1 MRVKISSIKINPGR
15 REAEPK
21 AVEELARSIAA
32 VGLLNPI
39 TLDQHNTLVAG
50 LHRLEAA
57 KLLGWTEIECTAIGM
72 NTVQAELAEID
83 ENIVR
88 TRLNRQE
95 LCEQL
100 LRRKEIYEMLHPEAK
115 AGAAQAA
122 GMNRAIGNNVSAK
135 LAPTSKSFVEDTS
148 EKTGMS
154 KRAVSR
160 LLQIA
165 NNLTGDARRIVE
177 ANNMTQDT
185 ALKLSRLQH
194 DEQVE
199 AASMLAAGT
208 MESVEQYQEYQRER
222 RRAIAMSRPLSDDPP
237 VDTRTETEKEQE
249 KRESLDGLV
258 REFCRVV
265 EYFLNQMKMYQGC
278 ADAFAEMSQPQ
289 ISQVWDSAAA
299 VDMAIIGFSKAVKTI
314 QAENENGGHDNE
326 N

>member
-1 MRVKISSIKINPGR
+1 MRIKISNIKINPGR

-21 AVEELARSIAA
+21 AVEELARSITA
-32 VGLLNPI
+32 VGLMNPV
-39 TLDQHNTLVAG
+39 TLDQNNTLVAG

-57 KLLGWTEIECTAIGM
+57 KLLGWTEIECTTIGM
-72 NTVQAELAEID
+72 DSVQAELAEID

-88 TRLNRQE
+88 TKLNRQE

-100 LRRKEIYEMLHPEAK
+100 LRRKEIYETLHPETRHGMRNGQTAK
-115 AGAAQAA
+115 NA
-122 GMNRAIGNNVSAK
+122 N
-135 LAPTSKSFVEDTS
+135 LATLETKSFAEDTA

-177 ANNMTQDT
+177 AHNMTQDT

-222 RRAIAMSRPLSDDPP
+222 RKAIALSRPLSDEPP
-237 VDTRTETEKEQE
+237 VDTRTEEEKERQ
-249 KRESLDGLV
+249 KKESLDGLV
-258 REFCRVV
+258 REFSRFI
-265 EYFLNQMKMYQGC
+265 EQFLDRMKMYQGY
-278 ADAFAEMSQPQ
+278 ADDFAEMSQLQ

-299 VDMAIIGFSKAVKTI
+299 VDMAIIAFSKEVKAI
-314 QAENENGGHDNE
+314 QAENENGGHDDE

>member
-1 MRVKISSIKINPGR
+1 MRVRISSIKINPGR

-135 LAPTSKSFVEDTS
+135 LAPTTKSFVEDTS

-222 RRAIAMSRPLSDDPP
+222 RKAIALSRPLYDEPP
-237 VDTRTETEKEQE
+237 VDTRTEEEKERQ
-249 KRESLDGLV
+249 KKESLDGLV
-258 REFCRVV
+258 REFSRFI
-265 EYFLNQMKMYQGC
+265 EQFLDRMKMYRGF
-278 ADAFAEMSQPQ
+278 ADAFAEMSQTQ

-299 VDMAIIGFSKAVKTI
+299 VDMAIIDFSKEVKAL
-314 QAENENGGHDNE
+314 QAENEDGGNDNE

>member
-1 MRVKISSIKINPGR
+1 MRIKISDIKINPGR

-21 AVEELARSIAA
+21 AVEELAKSISA
-32 VGLLNPI
+32 VGLMNPV
-39 TLDQHNTLVAG
+39 TLDQNNTLIAG

-57 KLLGWTEIECTAIGM
+57 KLLGWTEIECTAMGM
-72 NTVQAELAEID
+72 DDVQAELAEID

-100 LRRKEIYEMLHPEAK
+100 LRRKEIYETLHPETRHGMRNGQTAK
-115 AGAAQAA
+115 NA
-122 GMNRAIGNNVSAK
+122 N
-135 LAPTSKSFVEDTS
+135 LATLETKSFAEDTA

-177 ANNMTQDT
+177 AHNMTQDT

-208 MESVEQYQEYQRER
+208 MQSVEQYQEYQRER
-222 RRAIAMSRPLSDDPP
+222 RKAIALSRPLSDEPP
-237 VDTRTETEKEQE
+237 VDTRTEEEKERQ
-249 KRESLDGLV
+249 KKESLDGLV
-258 REFCRVV
+258 REFSRFI
-265 EYFLNQMKMYQGC
+265 EQFLDRMKMYQGY
-278 ADAFAEMSQPQ
+278 ADDFAEMSQLQ

-299 VDMAIIGFSKAVKTI
+299 VDMAIIAFSKEVKAL

>member
-1 MRVKISSIKINPGR
+1 MRIKISNIKINPGR

-21 AVEELARSIAA
+21 AVEELARSITA
-32 VGLLNPI
+32 VGLMNPV
-39 TLDQHNTLVAG
+39 TLDQNNTLVAG

-57 KLLGWTEIECTAIGM
+57 KLLGWTEIECTTIGM
-72 NTVQAELAEID
+72 DSVQAKLAEID

-88 TRLNRQE
+88 TKLNRQE

-100 LRRKEIYEMLHPEAK
+100 LRRKEIYETLHPETRHGMRNGQTAK
-115 AGAAQAA
+115 NA
-122 GMNRAIGNNVSAK
+122 N
-135 LAPTSKSFVEDTS
+135 LATLETKSFAEDTA

-165 NNLTGDARRIVE
+165 DNLTGDARRIVE
-177 ANNMTQDT
+177 AHNMTQDT

-222 RRAIAMSRPLSDDPP
+222 RKAIALSRPLSDEPP
-237 VDTRTETEKEQE
+237 VDTRTEEEKERQ
-249 KRESLDGLV
+249 KKESLDGLV
-258 REFCRVV
+258 REFSRFI
-265 EYFLNQMKMYQGC
+265 EQFLDRMKMYQGY
-278 ADAFAEMSQPQ
+278 ADDFAEMSQPQ

-299 VDMAIIGFSKAVKTI
+299 VDMAIIAFSKEVKAL
-314 QAENENGGHDNE
+314 QAENENGGYDNE

>member
-1 MRVKISSIKINPGR
+1 MRVRISSIKINPGR

-100 LRRKEIYEMLHPEAK
+100 LRRKEIYETLHPETRH
-115 AGAAQAA
+115 
-122 GMNRAIGNNVSAK
+122 GMRNGQ
-135 LAPTSKSFVEDTS
+135 TSKNANLATLETKSFAEDTA

-237 VDTRTETEKEQE
+237 VDTRTEAEKEQE

-299 VDMAIIGFSKAVKTI
+299 VDMAIISFSKAVKAI